1 MEDHVTTAL
10 MQNPAAYSTSPFC
23 LDHDETLL
31 VNPLRLQPP
40 RNVITK
46 MLDSDVLQLQW
57 LIRMPLWIEC
67 IAKKATE
74 QRVNVDTSL
83 DVVIPRLHPFG
94 VDGEHTTIR
103 VMGTFDSEGTHSIR
117 SVVLRENEEL
127 RCALCVGCEF
137 VRHDHLRC
145 DISDDVTI
153 ASFESYWKS
162 NRDRLHAFHP
172 NEDTAKRV
180 GMREASNI
188 QECVKEFLL
197 DPMRSP
203 PFVTLHWSFLREKR
217 ASLSVGKIVR
227 VCSESRCLARSER

>member
-1 MEDHVTTAL
+1 MTAL

-74 QRVNVDTSL
+74 QRVAVDTSL
-83 DVVIPRLHPFG
+83 DVVIPQLHPFG

-103 VMGTFDSEGTHSIR
+103 VMGTFVSGGTHSIC
-117 SVVLRENEEL
+117 SVALRENEEL

-153 ASFESYWKS
+153 ASFESYWRS
-162 NRDRLHAFHP
+162 NRDRLLAAYP
-172 NEDTAKRV
+172 NEDMAKRV
-180 GMREASNI
+180 GVRERSHA
-188 QECVKEFLL
+188 QECIKEFLL

-203 PFVTLHWSFLREKR
+203 PFATLRWSFLQEKQ
-217 ASLSVGKIVR
+217 ADLSAGKIVR
-227 VCSESRCLARSER
+227 VCSESRRFIRSSR

>member
-1 MEDHVTTAL
+1 MEDSVTTAL
-10 MQNPAAYSTSPFC
+10 MQNPAAYSTSPFS

-40 RNVITK
+40 RNVITR
-46 MLDSDVLQLQW
+46 MLESDVCQLQW

-67 IAKKATE
+67 VAKKAVE
-74 QRVNVDTSL
+74 QRVTVDTSL
-83 DVVIPRLHPFG
+83 DVVIPQLHPFG

-103 VMGTFDSEGTHSIR
+103 VMGTFVSEGTHSIH

-145 DISDDVTI
+145 DISDDITI
-153 ASFESYWKS
+153 ASYESYWKS
-162 NRDRLHAFHP
+162 NRERLLAVHP

-180 GMREASNI
+180 AVRQSTHI
-188 QECVKEFLL
+188 KECVKEYLL
-197 DPMRSP
+197 DAVRQP
-203 PFVTLHWSFLREKR
+203 PFATLRWSFLQEKR
-217 ASLSVGKIVR
+217 PRLSVGTIAR
-227 VCSESRCLARSER
+227 VCSESRSVVSSER